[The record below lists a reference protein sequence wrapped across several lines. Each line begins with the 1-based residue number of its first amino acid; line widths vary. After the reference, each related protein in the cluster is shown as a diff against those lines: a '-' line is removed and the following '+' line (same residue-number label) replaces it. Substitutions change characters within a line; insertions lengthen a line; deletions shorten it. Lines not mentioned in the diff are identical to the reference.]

1 MIMKRV
7 NTKMMK
13 EINKNLIRNCFRNQV
28 EATAAVL
35 SQNTG
40 LSVVTVNA
48 LLKEM
53 VQIEEVFVGK
63 SIPSNGGRPST
74 VYKYN
79 DMFRCAVS
87 LFGYTRNNVDYIKVI
102 VINLLGNCIHEE
114 EIHFDKVEDDSFNEI
129 LDSLFEKYR
138 SIEVIAFGLP
148 GTEEDGVIKVNDY
161 PEIVGDTFLKHYKER
176 YKVPV
181 LFINDVNAAV
191 VGYYQNK
198 MDNNNTHTVVGLVFN
213 RVYSPGSGIVINGEI
228 HNGKSNFAGEISNMP
243 LNIDWLNINYDNEE
257 EICDAIA
264 NVVAMISCI
273 IAPDQFVIYGDFFK
287 KDSFLN
293 IKEKAE
299 NKLNHN
305 FNVNLEVCDDF
316 EEDYKFGTINVCLEL
331 LNDNEKVFD

>member
-1 MIMKRV
+1 MKRA

-13 EINKNLIRNCFRNQV
+13 EINKNLIRNCFRNEV

-53 VQIEEVFVGK
+53 VQSKEVFVGN

-74 VYKYN
+74 VYEYN

-87 LFGYTRNNVDYIKVI
+87 LFGYTRNNINYIKTI
-102 VINLLGNCIHEE
+102 VINLLGNCIYEE
-114 EIHFDKVEDDSFNEI
+114 EIPFEKVEDNSFNET
-129 LDSLFEKYR
+129 LDYLFEKYP

-148 GTEEDGVIKVNDY
+148 GTEEDGVIKINDY
-161 PEIVGDTFLKHYKER
+161 PDIVGDTFLKQYKER

-181 LFINDVNAAV
+181 LFVNDINAAV

-198 MDNNNTHTVVGLVFN
+198 MDNNCIHTVVGLVFN
-213 RVYSPGSGIVINGEI
+213 RVYLPGSGIVINGEI
-228 HNGKSNFAGEISNMP
+228 HTGKSNFAGEFSNMP
-243 LNIDWLNINYDNEE
+243 LGIDWLKINYNDNEE
-257 EICDAIA
+257 ICEAISK
-264 NVVAMISCI
+264 VVAMVSCV
-273 IAPDQFVIYGDFFK
+273 IAPDHFVVYGDFWK
-287 KDSFLN
+287 EDSSLK

-299 NKLNHN
+299 STLSNN
-305 FNVNLEVCDDF
+305 FNVKLEVCNDF
-316 EEDYKFGTINVCLEL
+316 EQDYKLGMIKVCLEL
-331 LNDNEKVFD
+331 LNNSEKVFD